1 MRCFWFLL
9 LFVTVFCV
17 GVGVGYVGFGRGKEV
32 VRADT
37 VYRSDTVRCP
47 IVRDSVVT
55 RYITR
60 RLAVMRVDTVRQSD
74 TVRAVDT
81 VEVRLPI
88 VQKVYRDTNYTA
100 WVSGY
105 EPRLDSI
112 SVRHREV
119 TLTKVTRVGSRWGVG
134 VQVGYG
140 IDKTLKPTP
149 YVGVGLMYRLGR

>member
-1 MRCFWFLL
+1 MRWFWFLL
-9 LFVTVFCV
+9 LFLAVFCV
-17 GVGVGYVGFGRGKEV
+17 GVGVGYVGFGGDKEI

-37 VYRSDTVRCP
+37 VYRSDTVRWP
-47 IVRDSVVT
+47 IVMDSVVT
-55 RYITR
+55 RYVTR
-60 RLAVMRVDTVRQSD
+60 RLAVTRVDTVRQCD
-74 TVRAVDT
+74 TLRAIDT
-81 VEVRLPI
+81 VEVSLPI

-105 EPRLDSI
+105 EPKLDSI

-119 TLTKVTRVGSRWGVG
+119 TLTKVARVGRRWGVG

>member
-1 MRCFWFLL
+1 MRWFWFFL
-9 LFVTVFCV
+9 LFLAVFCV
-17 GVGVGYVGFGRGKEV
+17 GLGVGYVGLGRGEEV

-37 VYRSDTVRCP
+37 VYRRDTVRWP
-47 IVRDSVVT
+47 IVMDSVVT
-55 RYITR
+55 RYVTR

-105 EPRLDSI
+105 EPKLDSI
-112 SVRHREV
+112 SVRHRTIIERRTV
-119 TLTKVTRVGSRWGVG
+119 RERGRWGVG
-134 VQVGYG
+134 
-140 IDKTLKPTP
+140 L
-149 YVGVGLMYRLGR
+149 GVGLGVGSGGPGAGIGLGIFYKLW

>member
-1 MRCFWFLL
+1 MRYFWLLL
-9 LFVTVFCV
+9 LFATIFCV
-17 GVGVGYVGFGRGKEV
+17 GVGVGYVGFGRDKEI

-37 VYRSDTVRCP
+37 VYRCDTVRCP

-55 RYITR
+55 RYVTR
-60 RLAVMRVDTVRQSD
+60 RLAVMRVDTLRQCD

-81 VEVRLPI
+81 VEVSLPI

-112 SVRHREV
+112 SVRHRTIIERRTV
-119 TLTKVTRVGSRWGVG
+119 RERGRWGVG
-134 VQVGYG
+134 IQVGYG
-140 IDKTLKPTP
+140 IDKTFKPTP

>member
-1 MRCFWFLL
+1 MRWFGFFLL
-9 LFVTVFCV
+9 FLAVFFV
-17 GVGVGYVGFGRGKEV
+17 GVGVGYVGFGRDKEI

-37 VYRSDTVRCP
+37 VYRSDTVRWP
-47 IVRDSVVT
+47 IVMDSVVT
-55 RYITR
+55 RYVTR
-60 RLAVMRVDTVRQSD
+60 RLAVTRVDTVRQCD
-74 TVRAVDT
+74 TLRAVDT
-81 VEVRLPI
+81 VEVSLPI

-105 EPRLDSI
+105 EPKLDSI

-119 TLTKVTRVGSRWGVG
+119 TLTKVARVGRRWGVG

>member
-1 MRCFWFLL
+1 MRWFGFFLL
-9 LFVTVFCV
+9 FLAIFCV
-17 GVGVGYVGFGRGKEV
+17 GVGVGYVGFGGGKEI

-37 VYRSDTVRCP
+37 VYRRDTVRWP
-47 IVRDSVVT
+47 VTRDSVVT

-81 VEVRLPI
+81 VEIRLPI
-88 VQKVYRDTNYTA
+88 MQKVYRDTNYTA

-119 TLTKVTRVGSRWGVG
+119 TLTKVARVGSRWGVG
-134 VQVGYG
+134 
-140 IDKTLKPTP
+140 L
-149 YVGVGLMYRLGR
+149 GVGLGVGSGGPGVGIGLGLIYKLW

>member
-1 MRCFWFLL
+1 MRYFWFLL
-9 LFVTVFCV
+9 LFLAVFCV
-17 GVGVGYVGFGRGKEV
+17 GVGVGYVGIGRGKEI

-37 VYRSDTVRCP
+37 VYSRDTVRCP

-55 RYITR
+55 RYVTR
-60 RLAVMRVDTVRQSD
+60 RFAVMRVDTVRQSD

-88 VQKVYRDTNYTA
+88 VQKVYRDTNFTA

-119 TLTKVTRVGSRWGVG
+119 TLRKVARDGRRWGVG
-134 VQVGYG
+134 FGVGLG
-140 IDKTLKPTP
+140 VGSGGPG
-149 YVGVGLMYRLGR
+149 VGVGFGVFYKLW

>member
-1 MRCFWFLL
+1 MRYFWFLL
-9 LFVTVFCV
+9 LFATIFCV
-17 GVGVGYVGFGRGKEV
+17 GVGVGYVGFGRGKEI

-37 VYRSDTVRCP
+37 VYRSDTVRWP

-55 RYITR
+55 RYVTR
-60 RLAVMRVDTVRQSD
+60 RFAVTRVDTLKQCD

-81 VEVRLPI
+81 VEVSLPI

-112 SVRHREV
+112 SVRHRTIIE
-119 TLTKVTRVGSRWGVG
+119 TRTVRERGRWGVG
-134 VQVGYG
+134 LGVGLG
-140 IDKTLKPTP
+140 VGSRGPG
-149 YVGVGLMYRLGR
+149 VGVGFGVFYKLW

>member
-1 MRCFWFLL
+1 ML
-9 LFVTVFCV
+9 LFIAVFCV
-17 GVGVGYVGFGRGKEV
+17 GVGVGYVGFGRGKEI
-32 VRADT
+32 VRTDT
-37 VYRSDTVRCP
+37 VYRSDTVRWP

-55 RYITR
+55 RYVTR
-60 RLAVMRVDTVRQSD
+60 RLAVMRVDTVRQCD

-134 VQVGYG
+134 
-140 IDKTLKPTP
+140 L
-149 YVGVGLMYRLGR
+149 GVGLGVGSGGPGVGFGIGIFYKLW

>member
-1 MRCFWFLL
+1 MRYFWLLL
-9 LFVTVFCV
+9 LFATIFCV
-17 GVGVGYVGFGRGKEV
+17 GVGVGYVGFGRDKEI

-37 VYRSDTVRCP
+37 VYRCDTVRCP

-55 RYITR
+55 RYVTR
-60 RLAVMRVDTVRQSD
+60 RLAVMRVDTLRQCD

-81 VEVRLPI
+81 VEVSLPI

-112 SVRHREV
+112 SVRHRTIIERRTV
-119 TLTKVTRVGSRWGVG
+119 RERGRWGVG
-134 VQVGYG
+134 LQVGYG
-140 IDKTLKPTP
+140 IDKTFKPTP

>member
-1 MRCFWFLL
+1 MRWFVFFLL
-9 LFVTVFCV
+9 FLAVFCV
-17 GVGVGYVGFGRGKEV
+17 GVGVGYVGFGRDEEV
-32 VRADT
+32 VAADT
-37 VYRSDTVRCP
+37 VYRRDTVRWP

-55 RYITR
+55 RYVTR

-100 WVSGY
+100 WISGY
-105 EPRLDSI
+105 EPKLDSI

-119 TLTKVTRVGSRWGVG
+119 TLTKVARVGRRWGVG

>member
-9 LFVTVFCV
+9 LFIAVFCV

-37 VYRSDTVRCP
+37 VYRSDTVRWP
-47 IVRDSVVT
+47 VVRDSVVT
-55 RYITR
+55 RYVTR
-60 RLAVMRVDTVRQSD
+60 RFAVTRVDTLKQCD

-81 VEVRLPI
+81 VEVSLPI

-105 EPRLDSI
+105 GPKLDSI
-112 SVRHREV
+112 SMRHRTIIE
-119 TLTKVTRVGSRWGVG
+119 TRTVRERGRWGVG
-134 VQVGYG
+134 LGVGLG
-140 IDKTLKPTP
+140 VGSGGPG
-149 YVGVGLMYRLGR
+149 VGVGFGVFYKLW